1 MNLPAKSRLSP
12 SRRGLLAPVNLS
24 LAGSLWEIAVM
35 LLPLV
40 RVARASRWPKI
51 GWLAASFLAIT
62 FGAVAMSAEEG
73 ADPGLKV
80 VEVGGAGIDVDAAKK
95 DAYREAVRQV
105 VGAYVNSATRTEND
119 ELIEDK
125 VVALSSGSVE
135 KAETLKESAKDGL
148 VRVRIRATVR
158 VSEVLDSLKKHNI
171 AVAKIDGESL
181 GARLLTQQDQKA
193 GFAELTNMALK
204 GYPLPCFK
212 ASKVGEPRLGEKRD
226 DGNFPLFVT
235 VKIEPDLDEFVK
247 VASKVD
253 KALPATPRLSGSL
266 EVDHALCGWRSQQD
280 ASQEIN
286 NDMGNREQ
294 FATETGAGEKSY
306 PITALSYIDGT
317 KAFPLGF
324 GQEDLQVAGMDGEH
338 CALMFPIQ
346 FLGKGRRSSWK
357 WYLLT
362 WREAGEL
369 LKPLVNT
376 TIHCRATLCDKQ
388 GQPIS
393 IKKWG
398 ILGLGAGGMQAFSPG
413 FTPHTFVLAPG
424 YVSWRDGAR
433 FIVGHFTAD
442 IEFILAEEEVA
453 ELDNVT
459 VELQ

>member
-1 MNLPAKSRLSP
+1 MA
-12 SRRGLLAPVNLS
+12 
-24 LAGSLWEIAVM
+24 
-35 LLPLV
+35 
-40 RVARASRWPKI
+40 
-51 GWLAASFLAIT
+51 
-62 FGAVAMSAEEG
+62 AEEG

-125 VVALSSGSVE
+125 VVALSSGFVE

-158 VSEVLDSLKKHNI
+158 VSKVLDSLKKHNI

-181 GARLLTQQDQKA
+181 GAKLLTQQDQKA

-235 VKIEPDLDEFVK
+235 IKIEPDLDAFVTII
-247 VASKVD
+247 SKVD
-253 KALPATPRLSGSL
+253 KALAATPRPSGSI
-266 EVDHALCGWRSQQD
+266 EVDHALCGWN
-280 ASQEIN
+280 SQESASDAIN
-286 NDMGNREQ
+286 RDMQGRPQ
-294 FATETGAGEKSY
+294 VIGGTSGARRY
-306 PITALSYIDGT
+306 PITALTFINGV
-317 KAFPLGF
+317 KAFGLPHYYSTNIEIPG
-324 GQEDLQVAGMDGEH
+324 GIDDEH
-338 CALMFPIQ
+338 RVVMFPVQ
-346 FLGKGRRSSWK
+346 FLGKGGRRSSWK

-362 WREAGEL
+362 VREAEQTL
-369 LKPLVNT
+369 QSLFNT
-376 TIHCRATLCDKQ
+376 TTQCRVTLCDKQ
-388 GQPIS
+388 NQPIAVKPWD
-393 IKKWG
+393 IP
-398 ILGLGAGGMQAFSPG
+398 GLGAGGMQGIKYANSR
-413 FTPHTFVLAPG
+413 TFVLAPG
-424 YVSWRDGAR
+424 YVCRDDGPQ
-433 FIVGHFTAD
+433 FIVGHFTGE